1 MRCAGK
7 PVTSFPS
14 KNTLPT
20 VGATNP
26 EIVRASV
33 LLPAPLAPSTATTE
47 PGCTVSETPKSAWD
61 DP

>member
-1 MRCAGK
+1 M
-7 PVTSFPS
+7 TSFPS

-20 VGATNP
+20 VGVTNP
-26 EIVRASV
+26 ETVRASV